1 MSRRK
6 HAAHEEEH
14 ENHERW
20 LLTYADLITLLL
32 ALFMMLYAMSV
43 LDLEKYQAF
52 QEAFTKGIGG
62 NPTNAHEIAQEAPE
76 EIPRSVRASG
86 EETTKAAPALNLEE
100 LKELKKKLEKELKS
114 AGLQDEIQMELQPR
128 GLVMNVVSGV
138 LFPSGSANLG
148 ERGEHLLG
156 SLGVVFKSFAN
167 DLVVEGHTDSRPIR
181 SDAFP
186 SNWELSSSRSIAV
199 LRYII
204 EKNHIAEKRVSA
216 AGYSDTRPR
225 TSNATE
231 EGRAK
236 NRRVDIVVLAAPRA
250 VVAETATK
258 ASGTKKSTSSGHGVD
273 ASTEDSHAEDG
284 APAEEASHE
293 EEPAEEESTSGH

>member
-1 MSRRK
+1 MLRKK

-43 LDLEKYQAF
+43 LDLEKYQQF

-62 NPTNAHEIAQEAPE
+62 HPTKAHEIGQTAPE
-76 EIPRSVRASG
+76 EIPKNVTAVG
-86 EETTKAAPALNLEE
+86 AQAAAPTLNLD
-100 LKELKKKLEKELKS
+100 ELKKLKGKLEKELKN
-114 AGLQDEIQMELQPR
+114 AGLQDEVQMELQPR

-156 SLGVVFKSFAN
+156 SLSVVFKSFDN
-167 DLVVEGHTDSRPIR
+167 NLVVEGHTDSRPIR
-181 SDAFP
+181 SGLFP
-186 SNWELSSSRSIAV
+186 SNWELSSSRSISV
-199 LRYII
+199 LRYLV
-204 EKNHIAEKRVSA
+204 EKKHIAEKRVSA
-216 AGYSDTRPR
+216 AGYADTRPR
-225 TSNATE
+225 ASNATE
-231 EGRAK
+231 EGRSR
-236 NRRVDIVVLAAPRA
+236 NRRVDIVVLAAARA

-258 ASGTKKSTSSGHGVD
+258 TATTAKPGSNGHAAETSTSDDSHDGEESKEEEHSSGH
-273 ASTEDSHAEDG
+273 
-284 APAEEASHE
+284 
-293 EEPAEEESTSGH
+293 